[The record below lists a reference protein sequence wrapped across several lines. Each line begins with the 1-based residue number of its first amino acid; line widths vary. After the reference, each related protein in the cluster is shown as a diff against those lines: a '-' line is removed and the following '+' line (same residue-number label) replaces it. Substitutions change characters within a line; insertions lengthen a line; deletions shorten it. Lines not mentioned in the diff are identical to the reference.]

1 MTSPRHYLEYAA
13 LRAACGVVNALPFS
27 TACALARGAASFA
40 FHVLRL
46 QRARTVARIQSVFP
60 EKSAAECRHIAQ
72 GSLESTFLNAIEMML
87 IPSLDK
93 AWMDS
98 HVKDLAVKASV
109 IRAITDEGHGVVIM
123 VPHMGNWDLAAWAL
137 AAHDVP
143 LFAVTGKQRNP
154 LVDAWMNRQ
163 RKIGMDVVPRGT
175 AHVVRDI
182 IARLRAGKAFAIL
195 SDLRAPVL
203 DTPVPFLNGTANISH
218 GAAMFAV
225 STGAPVV
232 VAALR
237 REHGQHT
244 FEHLATLRPRP
255 DSELEKDVPRAE
267 ARRHE
272 AQRLTR
278 EAMCLFDAAIQ
289 KTPDQWFW
297 YNKRWILQPVEG
309 MKRET
314 ND

>member
-1 MTSPRHYLEYAA
+1 MTSPRYYLEYAA
-13 LRAACGVVNALPFS
+13 LRAACGVVKALPYAA
-27 TACALARGAASFA
+27 ACALARGAASFT
-40 FHVLRL
+40 FHVLRFK
-46 QRARTVARIQSVFP
+46 RARTLERIHAVFP
-60 EKSAAECRHIAQ
+60 EKSAAECRRIAQ
-72 GSLESTFLNAIEMML
+72 GSIESTFLNALDMML
-87 IPSLDK
+87 IPTLDK
-93 AWMDS
+93 AWMDA
-98 HVKDLAVKASV
+98 HVKNLSEKAAV
-109 IRAITDEGHGVVIM
+109 IRALTHKGHGVVIM

-137 AAHDVP
+137 ASHDVP

-203 DTPVPFLNGTANISH
+203 DTPIPFLNGTANVSH

-225 STGAPVV
+225 AAGAPVV

-237 REHGQHT
+237 RENGHHT
-244 FEHLATLRPRP
+244 LEHLATLLPR
-255 DSELEKDVPRAE
+255 SEAELEQDVPRAE

-278 EAMCLFDAAIQ
+278 EVMALFDAAIK

-297 YNKRWILQPVEG
+297 YNKRWVLQPVEG
-309 MKRET
+309 MEKES
-314 ND
+314 